1 MTFILNSMTF
11 CSNSWTFFGYANY
24 FRNHEK
30 KSQIVFSDREDLFN
44 KRFVVKIMNIF
55 YDYSNETMYIFEF
68 LYTFLDLEFIYIKN
82 FLKSRIIVK
91 KNKKWNKKGVVRSGM
106 GQPKRPRR
114 EMRSLTLV
122 PPRPSPFGA
131 SR

>member
-1 MTFILNSMTF
+1 MK
-11 CSNSWTFFGYANY
+11 
-24 FRNHEK
+24 K

-82 FLKSRIIVK
+82 FLKARIIVK
-91 KNKKWNKKGVVRSGM
+91 KKKTK
-106 GQPKRPRR
+106 
-114 EMRSLTLV
+114 
-122 PPRPSPFGA
+122 
-131 SR
+131 